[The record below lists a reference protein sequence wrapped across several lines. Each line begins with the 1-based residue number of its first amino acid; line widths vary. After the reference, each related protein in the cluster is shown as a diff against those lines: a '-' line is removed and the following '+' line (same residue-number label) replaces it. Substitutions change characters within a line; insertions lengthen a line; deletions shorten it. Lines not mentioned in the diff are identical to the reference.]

1 MPETVR
7 SVDTSMPTLLRVFR
21 QLIRRSGRRRSEAVD
36 ALMQYLPTA
45 VAVGYVHDG
54 PDVDLPLPGPDFAE
68 QVGILVAA
76 TASPSREDKPRRK
89 EGSGTTRIRRRN
101 NSGGHQRADEEVEGA
116 VRGSR

>member
-7 SVDTSMPTLLRVFR
+7 SADTSTPTLLRVFR

-45 VAVGYVHDG
+45 VAVGYVHDD

-76 TASPSREDKPRRK
+76 PSSPGREDKPRRQ
-89 EGSGTTRIRRRN
+89 GGGTVRIKRRN
-101 NSGGHQRADEEVEGA
+101 DSGGHQRADEEVEGA
-116 VRGSR
+116 VRGGR